1 MGTGSEF
8 PIWGSPRNK
17 ATLKLHFFPP
27 FSISLTARTPNV
39 SKEHMEEFKALLQCL
54 GFTED
59 EVFYTS
65 TEVQTP
71 LWGG

>member
-1 MGTGSEF
+1 
-8 PIWGSPRNK
+8 
-17 ATLKLHFFPP
+17 
-27 FSISLTARTPNV
+27 
-39 SKEHMEEFKALLQCL
+39 MEEFKVLLQCL